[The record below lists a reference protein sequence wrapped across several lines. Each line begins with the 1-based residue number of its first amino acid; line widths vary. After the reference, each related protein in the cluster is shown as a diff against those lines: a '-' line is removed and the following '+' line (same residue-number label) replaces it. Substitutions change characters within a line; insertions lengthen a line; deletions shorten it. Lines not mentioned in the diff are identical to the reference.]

1 MSTKKTCVV
10 DHWVPIAPP
19 SNPTGGGWLSYP
31 ENKPKERLL
40 CCMVCNVRGYM
51 HDVLAIY
58 DSKADVFT
66 QYDPR
71 ALQRYTLDVTH
82 YWPIPEPPK
91 EAK

>member
-1 MSTKKTCVV
+1 
-10 DHWVPIAPP
+10 
-19 SNPTGGGWLSYP
+19 
-31 ENKPKERLL
+31 
-40 CCMVCNVRGYM
+40 M

-91 EAK
+91 EAA